1 MLILS
6 DVCDPSHIT
15 ADFLQHGISVLQKK
29 KKKEKKRIT
38 LLVKSLKI
46 INWNNFLEPKA
57 SSTTIVQIA
66 DKLLRNYW
74 LKYQG

>member
-29 KKKEKKRIT
+29 KKKKKRIKF
-38 LLVKSLKI
+38 LVKSLKI
-46 INWNNFLEPKA
+46 INWKNFLEPKA

>member
-29 KKKEKKRIT
+29 KKKKKKE
-38 LLVKSLKI
+38 LHC
-46 INWNNFLEPKA
+46 W
-57 SSTTIVQIA
+57 
-66 DKLLRNYW
+66 
-74 LKYQG
+74 

>member
-15 ADFLQHGISVLQKK
+15 ADFLQHGISALQKK
-29 KKKEKKRIT
+29 KKKRIT

>member
-15 ADFLQHGISVLQKK
+15 ADFLRHGISVLKIKK
-29 KKKEKKRIT
+29 KKKKRIT

>member
-29 KKKEKKRIT
+29 KKKKRIT
-38 LLVKSLKI
+38 FLVKSLKI